1 MTDMRAE
8 RRPIAT
14 AITQGC
20 EAWRCGDDARGLESF
35 QRAALLLLIEL
46 EQQEQRREEP
56 DDLPYTRL
64 SAQLQQALTLME
76 AGDIAAA
83 LDVLETL
90 VLPELAAVEKGQQ

>member
-1 MTDMRAE
+1 MRAE

-35 QRAALLLLIEL
+35 QRAALLLLVEL
-46 EQQEQRREEP
+46 EQRREEP

-83 LDVLETL
+83 LDVLETI
-90 VLPELAAVEKGQQ
+90 VLPKLAAVEKGQQ